1 MIDPPVDF
9 YSHVSTLDLT
19 ETNIASQNFFYFF
32 FLVVVE
38 QSALVVIF
46 LSVDKFRTFSF

>member
-9 YSHVSTLDLT
+9 YSHVLTLDLM
-19 ETNIASQNFFYFF
+19 ETNVASWNFLNFF
-32 FLVVVE
+32 VVE
-38 QSALVVIF
+38 QSAVVVIF